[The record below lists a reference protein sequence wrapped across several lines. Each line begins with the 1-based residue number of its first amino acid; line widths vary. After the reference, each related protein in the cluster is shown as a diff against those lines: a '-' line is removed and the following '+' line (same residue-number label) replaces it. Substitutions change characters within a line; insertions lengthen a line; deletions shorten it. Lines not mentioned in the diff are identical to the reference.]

1 MRSGEETAMDK
12 LYFERGR
19 WARLGG
25 VVLLLAL
32 WAGPAAAQNTLF
44 LEDSAL
50 SAFDDA
56 DIALLMGAIDHALKA
71 RDGEVVRWENPRSGA
86 KGSVEPGAG
95 FERDGRACRP
105 LQLAHGN
112 KGRQG
117 GGRWTYCRRPDG
129 SWELMP
135 R

>member
-1 MRSGEETAMDK
+1 MNK
-12 LYFERGR
+12 LFRVSRR
-19 WARLGG
+19 WLGS
-25 VVLLLAL
+25 LLVAL
-32 WAGPAAAQNTLF
+32 CVGPAWSQNTLF
-44 LEDSAL
+44 LEDSAV
-50 SAFDDA
+50 SAFNDA
-56 DIALLMGAIDHALKA
+56 DIALLMGAIDQALA
-71 RDGEVVRWENPRSGA
+71 APDGQVVHWENPKSGA
-86 KGSVEPGAG
+86 RGTVESGAG
-95 FERDGRACRP
+95 FERGGRACRP